1 MPDVFVQA
9 TIPSRTNIPRD
20 AVVNTFHF
28 TGLGERSEFPAEII
42 GRLDAFYTGTVAG
55 TGDSISQYM
64 STELLFTGAR
74 AKFYD
79 MDDPEPRAPF
89 ADESLGLTQG
99 SPITAMNLP
108 GEVALC
114 TSYRGDLQ
122 SGQNPARR
130 RGRLYIGP
138 LNTGALATVSNQP
151 TRPAADF
158 IATVADATERLA
170 SESTLGIRWVVHS
183 RVAGTNTAIQYG
195 WVDNAF
201 DTMRKRGVDPT
212 SRSNW
217 SVEIP

>member
-1 MPDVFVQA
+1 MPEVFVQA
-9 TIPSRTNIPRD
+9 TIPSKTNIPRD

-28 TGLGERSEFPAEII
+28 VGVQERSEFPGVII
-42 GRLDAFYTGTVAG
+42 GRLDEFYTSTVTS

-64 STELLFTGAR
+64 STELNFGGAR

-79 MDDPEPRAPF
+79 MDDAEPRAPF
-89 ADESLGLTQG
+89 ADESMGLTQG
-99 SPITAMNLP
+99 TPITQVNLP

-122 SGQNPARR
+122 SGQNPSRR

-138 LNTGALATVSNQP
+138 LNTGALASVSQSP
-151 TRPAADF
+151 TRPASDF
-158 IATVADATERLA
+158 YNTVADATQRLA
-170 SESTLGIRWVVHS
+170 AASTLGVRWVVHS
-183 RVAGTNTAIQYG
+183 RVAGTNTPIEYG

-212 SRSNW
+212 ARVNW